1 MASNKKPNFSAKVK
15 FWANG
20 ITSECS
26 GGISGCIS
34 AMFTSLPR
42 ENREALIKKLEENH
56 IAVSEWED
64 ERAVSEPAIATQKT
78 S

>member
-1 MASNKKPNFSAKVK
+1 MASNKKPDYSAKVK

-42 ENREALIKKLEENH
+42 EKREALMKTLEEKH
-56 IAVSEWED
+56 VAVSEWED
-64 ERAVSEPAIATQKT
+64 DRTAQQLIANLKT

>member
-1 MASNKKPNFSAKVK
+1 MASNKKPNFTAKVK

-42 ENREALIKKLEENH
+42 ESREALIDKLQQKH

-64 ERAVSEPAIATQKT
+64 ERAASERAIATKKT